1 MIVRHGPPS
10 GAMRR
15 WVALLVFSS
24 LAASSASPA
33 VSAQISQPDIIQE
46 HWYHSYATLTL
57 DVNAWEDEYPEIV
70 KLLVVGQTEMGRN
83 LWMLQISDWS
93 QENRPDGAA
102 KEVVYIDGGHHGNEH
117 LGTELAFL
125 VAEHYIE
132 GWADGDQTV
141 LDVLATTELHILI
154 MLNADGNDFDTR
166 WNINQVDLNRNYDHY
181 WNTCPTTQ
189 PGSAAFSESETLA
202 NSEYMNEVVP
212 HADLYITMHTGVWIM
227 LYPWGKWPEQPSDWE
242 MYHSIRDEVNSNI
255 SEIPIR
261 NANQGLY
268 PNCGTS
274 RDYGYGVMGFPT
286 FTFETDDEQFLLG
299 SVEAISD
306 RLGEELDVME
316 YLIENVWYWR
326 ARLHVSS
333 LDVGPGDSVTLSVD
347 NLGHASTQNA
357 SLHYETSEG
366 EVLWHSDVRFAVNAS
381 NSTTVTFD
389 ASNLTL
395 ADGGGFFL
403 HYQKRVIDSSMWVRE
418 EVPAEIVT
426 TKAQSDSIGFFSGNI
441 GLVFLFAVV
450 LLSGIAAWLGREES
464 GANGDSVDPG
474 FESILHIGDDGRIF
488 DTKAS
493 IHDLFHRPSFHEP
506 VVDGVRAIAVLWV
519 LLFHAWFFQNPKWTN
534 GHMIPLY
541 ESVFENP
548 MFLWL
553 VQGGL
558 GVDMFFV
565 ISGFLIGAI
574 ILKEINRSDGMNMRR
589 FYARRFLRLVPVYVV
604 AMMAAIFFLDG
615 SNAENAWANLLYVN
629 NFLSI
634 DDQFMG
640 WCWSLAIEEQ
650 FYLVAPLFLLLMRK
664 SESFLQWSVALM
676 ALGWMLRIFSLE
688 YHDLPTLWDF
698 RDLGSEAWIGRF
710 DHTYDNFYTRYGG
723 LLIGVIAAWIHVN
736 RKAEVEEYF
745 NSRKLAPLLISSCA
759 LLVFLFATF
768 LEQRHLADSSYYVQL
783 SWYAIEKDL
792 FGGSLAVL
800 IMCALHSKDSIA
812 GALRGILSSRI
823 LYPIAQLS
831 YSAYLMH
838 EMVMIWLFP
847 ISSEFFIGG
856 MGVAPN
862 AVFVV
867 NSIVSI
873 LLTLISAAILYV
885 TIERPCMRFRKH
897 PFMSR
902 IDGTAK
908 VIGDSKPKRRAPA
921 GVIEAEVVTS

>member
-1 MIVRHGPPS
+1 
-10 GAMRR
+10 
-15 WVALLVFSS
+15 
-24 LAASSASPA
+24 
-33 VSAQISQPDIIQE
+33 
-46 HWYHSYATLTL
+46 
-57 DVNAWEDEYPEIV
+57 
-70 KLLVVGQTEMGRN
+70 
-83 LWMLQISDWS
+83 
-93 QENRPDGAA
+93 
-102 KEVVYIDGGHHGNEH
+102 
-117 LGTELAFL
+117 
-125 VAEHYIE
+125 
-132 GWADGDQTV
+132 
-141 LDVLATTELHILI
+141 
-154 MLNADGNDFDTR
+154 
-166 WNINQVDLNRNYDHY
+166 
-181 WNTCPTTQ
+181 
-189 PGSAAFSESETLA
+189 
-202 NSEYMNEVVP
+202 
-212 HADLYITMHTGVWIM
+212 M

-242 MYHSIRDEVNSNI
+242 MFHFIRDDVNSNI
-255 SEIPIR
+255 SEIPIQ

-274 RDYGYGVMGFPT
+274 RDYGYGVMGYPT

-333 LDVGPGDSVTLSVD
+333 LDVRPGDSVTMSVD
-347 NLGHASTQNA
+347 NLGQATTQNA
-357 SLHYETSEG
+357 SLHYETSDG
-366 EVLWHSDVRFAVNAS
+366 DVLWHSDVRFAVNAS

-395 ADGGGFFL
+395 SEDGGFVL
-403 HYQKRVIDSSMWVRE
+403 HYQKRVIDSSMWVSE
-418 EVPAEIVT
+418 EVPNGIVA
-426 TKAQSDSIGFFSGNI
+426 TKAQSSSGGVFSGNI
-441 GLVFLFAVV
+441 GLIFLTTVI
-450 LLSGIAAWLGREES
+450 LLSGIAAWLGKEES
-464 GANGDSVDPG
+464 EVAEDSS
-474 FESILHIGDDGRIF
+474 ESEFSAMLYIDDDDRIF
-488 DTKAS
+488 DTRAS
-493 IHDLFHRPSFHEP
+493 IRDLFHRPSFHEP
-506 VVDGVRAIAVLWV
+506 VVDGVRALAVLWV

-534 GHMIPLY
+534 GHEIPLY

-574 ILKEINRSDGMNMRR
+574 LLKEINRSDGLNLRR

-604 AMMAAIFFLDG
+604 AMMAAVYFLDG
-615 SNAENAWANLLYVN
+615 NNAENAWANLLYVN

-650 FYLVAPLFLLLMRK
+650 FYLVAPFFLLLMRK
-664 SESFLQWSVALM
+664 SESFLQWSIAL
-676 ALGWMLRIFSLE
+676 LVFGWVLRISALE

-698 RDLGSEAWIGRF
+698 RDLGSEAWVGRF

-723 LLIGVIAAWIHVN
+723 LLIGIIAAWIHVN
-736 RKAEVEEYF
+736 RREEVEDYF
-745 NSRKLAPLLISSCA
+745 NSRKLAPLLISFGA

-768 LEQRHLADSSYYVQL
+768 LEQRHLVDSSYSVRL
-783 SWYAIEKDL
+783 AWYAIEKDL
-792 FGGSLAVL
+792 FAVSLAVL

-812 GALRGILSSRI
+812 GSLRGLLSSKV

-847 ISSEFFIGG
+847 ISSEFFIGEIG
-856 MGVAPN
+856 LEPN

-867 NSIVSI
+867 NSVTSI
-873 LLTLISAAILYV
+873 ILTLVSAAILYV
-885 TIERPCMRFRKH
+885 TVERPCMRFRKH
-897 PFMSR
+897 PFMAR
-902 IDGTAK
+902 IDGTAEM
-908 VIGDSKPKRRAPA
+908 VGGTGPKKRSST
-921 GVIEAEVVTS
+921 GVVEAEIVTS